1 MRLRHWL
8 LASLAVP
15 VSLAALWG
23 FPEIAEA
30 SIGVG
35 VQAGPV
41 RLGSIAHP
49 GGNYQLP
56 PVYVVDTGTEAEL
69 ISLRIDQPTHGK
81 GRGIP
86 PSWVQ
91 GTDASVRLAAHQSA
105 RIPLSLAV
113 PVDATPGTYLS
124 DLVVGGSTV
133 ISSGQAN
140 FGAAAATTLEFR
152 VAPGPAPGPWLPYW
166 MWWALGGLL
175 LLAVVGVAMRRSG
188 LRIRI
193 ERRVPP
199 AAQAVSARGPAA
211 SAAARPAVVR
221 GGSRAVLA
229 LVTIAALG
237 ACGQPQSAAA
247 PGAGASITISLKVV
261 PTVRSVTVSPGTAT
275 FGSCGGGSASLNT
288 QSTSSALGYPNGYC
302 WVGSPG
308 SGGRFPV
315 TVTNTG
321 IASYIEVS
329 SGNAAPSDNGRQWS
343 LCNLGSNP
351 AVSCTGSSGLPAMDQ
366 YVLQSFAS
374 NGKQNADG
382 LTGSPSCDADFG
394 TAHQCW
400 TVQGDNAAEGFR
412 LIGPE
417 APDDSSTSWTVRI
430 TWEASP
436 NL

>member
-1 MRLRHWL
+1 MNYTIVNQTKTVAIACSDLSPFATERYSCIQAGIRREGRGEVMRLRHWL

-56 PVYVVDTGTEAEL
+56 SVYVVDTGTEAEL

-91 GTDASVRLAAHQSA
+91 GTGASVRLAPHQSA

-113 PVDATPGTYLS
+113 PADATPGTYLS

-152 VAPGPAPGPWLPYW
+152 VA
-166 MWWALGGLL
+166 
-175 LLAVVGVAMRRSG
+175 V
-188 LRIRI
+188 I
-193 ERRVPP
+193 
-199 AAQAVSARGPAA
+199 
-211 SAAARPAVVR
+211 
-221 GGSRAVLA
+221 A
-229 LVTIAALG
+229 LVTVAALG

-275 FGSCGGGSASLNT
+275 FGSCSGGSASLNT

-329 SGNAAPSDNGRQWS
+329 SENAAPSDNGHQWS

-351 AVSCTGSSGLPAMDQ
+351 AVSCTGSSGRPAMDQ

-394 TAHQCW
+394 TARQCW
-400 TVQGDNAAEGFR
+400 TVQGDNAEEGFR

-417 APDDSSTSWTVRI
+417 SPDDSSTSWTVRI